1 MHLIYLIQFWQL
13 SEQSHWC
20 WICLEASSL
29 NAICCCS
36 EDDVYHRGQ
45 HLDHPFLVLYHV
57 HYDSYQQLSLLHNHS
72 PCYPIPSLPSLLFAL
87 ISPSPYSIVVC
98 QSVVGRMQCE
108 LFVVIGWDLAWK
120 KGNENVSQPRL
131 SVSLTFD
138 SHQRHT
144 TTNHK
149 SPCSSSQTK
158 CRKGGDLRGLP
169 HTTSSVNLFAITPVE
184 NEPLIFVLSGLFLLT
199 DYSSLVYVIDHCC
212 NTAWQLTTI

>member
-98 QSVVGRMQCE
+98 QSVVGRISVNY
-108 LFVVIGWDLAWK
+108 LVVSWVLAWK
-120 KGNENVSQPRL
+120 IENENVSQPAYILLALPRL
-131 SVSLTFD
+131 YLSLTFD

-169 HTTSSVNLFAITPVE
+169 HTTSSVNLFAISH
-184 NEPLIFVLSGLFLLT
+184 L
-199 DYSSLVYVIDHCC
+199 
-212 NTAWQLTTI
+212 